1 MHENQQSPLFRLSGV
16 SKSYTMGEVVV
27 DALKG
32 VTLDIFSGELAVML
46 GASGSGKSTLLNIIG
61 GLDVASR
68 GEIFFH
74 GKELT
79 ASTELELTS
88 YRRHAVGFVF
98 QFYNLIASLTAL
110 ENVQLVTEIADDPML
125 PEEALGL
132 VGLENRMNHFPPS
145 FREANSSVWLLPGRW
160 LSVPKS
166 CCVTN
171 RQARLIFRQA
181 NLFSKFWKRSTG
193 SCRRR

>member
-68 GEIFFH
+68 GEIFFSWQRAD
-74 GKELT
+74 GL
-79 ASTELELTS
+79 
-88 YRRHAVGFVF
+88 YRA
-98 QFYNLIASLTAL
+98 
-110 ENVQLVTEIADDPML
+110 
-125 PEEALGL
+125 
-132 VGLENRMNHFPPS
+132 
-145 FREANSSVWLLPGRW
+145 
-160 LSVPKS
+160 
-166 CCVTN
+166 
-171 RQARLIFRQA
+171 
-181 NLFSKFWKRSTG
+181 
-193 SCRRR
+193 